1 MYKIS
6 LILVL
11 TLPLV
16 FNVTVSR
23 AQTLSPQTRRILLL
37 FWSNSKLRSDLDNL
51 CASRGA
57 QNVKSVD
64 FRNCR
69 MECWAKFGNSRA
81 LQIHTLPDGT
91 PCGFN
96 DEKCE
101 YGECWGP
108 RGTR

>member
-11 TLPLV
+11 TSPLV

-23 AQTLSPQTRRILLL
+23 AQTFSPKTRQTLLL
-37 FWSNSKLRSDLDNL
+37 FWSNSKLRSDLDKL
-51 CASRGA
+51 CASHGA
-57 QNVKSVD
+57 QNAKSVD
-64 FRNCR
+64 FRNCK

-81 LQIHTLPDGT
+81 SQTHTLPNGT
-91 PCGFN
+91 PCGLKN
-96 DEKCE
+96 EKCE